1 MLLQTSSLTAW
12 FLSFSTSVKL
22 LFGVSQNVIP
32 QIVLILKDLLHYEQ
46 LCNFLPLWVSRW
58 VLRFPVLLNDLLH
71 CAHFCNISPLWMS
84 RCFFRCWIWL
94 NDLLHSEHLCNFFPL
109 CVSWWVIRL
118 PAILNDLLH
127 FAHFSLHTMPT
138 NCLTSD
144 LKAIYGPGSHLCT
157 SNLIYVTLCNSF
169 SHVTD
174 GWKVEEMQPMWL
186 CLEDAIES
194 DPNLWPTHSLV
205 YPLTQSTHPLTGV
218 TARSGVEW

>member
-22 LFGVSQNVIP
+22 LSGVSQNVIP

-71 CAHFCNISPLWMS
+71 
-84 RCFFRCWIWL
+84 
-94 NDLLHSEHLCNFFPL
+94 
-109 CVSWWVIRL
+109 
-118 PAILNDLLH
+118 
-127 FAHFSLHTMPT
+127 FAHFSLHIMPT

-205 YPLTQSTHPLTGV
+205 YPLTQSTHPLTWV